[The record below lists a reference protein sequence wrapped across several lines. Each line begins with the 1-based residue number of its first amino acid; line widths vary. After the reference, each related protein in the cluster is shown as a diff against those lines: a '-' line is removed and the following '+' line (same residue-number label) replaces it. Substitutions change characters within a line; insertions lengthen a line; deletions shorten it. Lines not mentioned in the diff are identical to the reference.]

1 MYDLDGHLE
10 MDYEDRVSGPG
21 TFDASDWFDDVDT
34 YGSYFDEDD
43 ATYFLMSDEE
53 EYPWTDSVPGWD
65 ERW

>member
-34 YGSYFDEDD
+34 YGSYFDED
-43 ATYFLMSDEE
+43 